1 MWRRDYWQVILYDA
15 DGIVHH
21 HMVHTLVARAHIG
34 QRPAGMECRHGP
46 EGSLVNRV
54 DNLCYGTPMEN
65 AADKVRDG
73 TANRGSRNP
82 MAKLTEEMVSEIRRR
97 RAAGVQQK
105 TLAGDFSVSRAT
117 ISMVVNGKRWM
128 HDEDD

>member
-65 AADKVRDG
+65 AADKV
-73 TANRGSRNP
+73 P
-82 MAKLTEEMVSEIRRR
+82 EIRRR